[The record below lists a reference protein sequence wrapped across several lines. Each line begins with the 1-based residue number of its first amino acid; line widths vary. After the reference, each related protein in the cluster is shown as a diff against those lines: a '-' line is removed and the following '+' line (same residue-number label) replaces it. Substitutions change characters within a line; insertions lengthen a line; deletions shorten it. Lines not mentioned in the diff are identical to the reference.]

1 MSDIDKPRRR
11 FRPRARKHYRLGTL
25 LYGTFALLTLIPGV
39 SAGYAMDSHYYLRF
53 GLSLASC
60 FNWEEAHLIA
70 SGDWA
75 MDENGTTHAEMNPVQ
90 RRNKIDWHAFGHS
103 DRRFRELWLRS
114 VSESDL
120 ERRLIKLGQFMHFLE
135 DWESHAGYGVRMGHA
150 RDTFRGR
157 DPDSLGN
164 SFPKNHRM
172 VQSALDHLLTTCDDL
187 GRLTEDR
194 DLRLIEIMTILYADG
209 LMDDLFEASDPRW
222 KRGKTG
228 CRNNCVAIRATN
240 KERIEQLIV
249 DLFKPLP
256 KKNIPPDFAPGPELG
271 IPESLAIPFDRDGEV
286 IVSGSVRQAM
296 REWAATSDR
305 APDVTVSL
313 EDAQVSYRSS
323 ERFGN
328 PGWRLLIRTTNQGEI
343 ESAEGRIELVVIDS
357 DDETVLAQTN
367 EPLPVLQPGESR
379 EFRVSIAA
387 SGRPEPDV
395 IIAAFARVGDLTA
408 MNDEDWLMLGDAE
421 AEAPDVP
428 LITDLDPPPE
438 GTETLHF
445 LNPPRL
451 FIVDDT
457 VCVMVTAY
465 TSGGDSPQKLDH
477 GVVELVG
484 GTVGDY
490 DFRRVV
496 VPGRWGAM
504 STQGGLV
511 AAKNFECV
519 RPGPASYDLLAAQDP
534 RSLSLS
540 VTLEAEGIDP
550 YTEDFPLDPEFVQAM
565 VEIASL
571 FVQPSDAELID

>member
-1 MSDIDKPRRR
+1 
-11 FRPRARKHYRLGTL
+11 
-25 LYGTFALLTLIPGV
+25 
-39 SAGYAMDSHYYLRF
+39 MDSHYYLRF

-286 IVSGSVRQAM
+286 IVSRSVRQAM

-496 VPGRWGAM
+496 VVPGRWGAM